1 MNASR
6 NIIMICLLTL
16 SFLISVCGQ
25 ELSLTP
31 TITPAPT
38 LTPTRI
44 PTRMPTLTVTPTL
57 SPTLTPIPTLTSTP
71 TITPTPTPDIPGWP
85 LLQRGDWDT
94 PEVFALQRLLRY
106 HGFTVIVDGKF
117 GGQTLTAVT
126 DFQTAQGLPADGL
139 VGQLTW
145 SGLVQDVLVQ
155 EGQSGEA
162 VRAVQYLLRYKFGY
176 SIEVDGI
183 FGPETTQAVN
193 DFQGSLNL
201 TPDGLVSPQI
211 WQALIAITP

>member
-1 MNASR
+1 MPT
-6 NIIMICLLTL
+6 LT
-16 SFLISVCGQ
+16 
-25 ELSLTP
+25 T
-31 TITPAPT
+31 TPT
-38 LTPTRI
+38 LTPT
-44 PTRMPTLTVTPTL
+44 LTPT
-57 SPTLTPIPTLTSTP
+57 PTLTSTP

-106 HGFTVIVDGKF
+106 HGFTVIVYGKF
-117 GGQTLTAVT
+117 GGQTLAAVT
-126 DFQTAQGLPADGL
+126 NFQTAKGLPADCL

-145 SGLVQDVLVQ
+145 SALVQDVLVQ

-176 SIEVDGI
+176 SIEDDGA
-183 FGPETTQAVN
+183 FDPETTDAVK
-193 DFQGSLNL
+193 DFQGSINL
-201 TPDGLVSPQI
+201 TPDGMVNAQT